1 MAAPVHAEEVSAQ
14 AADTLLDTV
23 EFSVTGS
30 NVCTHETGDY
40 HLRYDPE
47 QGQMIF
53 EESDDFSPNGTQ
65 KHDYQADSQV
75 KTYFEL
81 DRALRLEHDRPWVM
95 EYTVTDPGKFV
106 FAEVDS
112 VGTTHPYFLNDDR
125 NYLFVPIVQEFA
137 SGEYQTG
144 CYGIDLRGKFTYN
157 TTDSYTLKLENV
169 IDGDES
175 NMIYLTVYNNTI
187 QETVLQSEAM
197 DDYYLIVDSSYVLQ
211 DSESKALAGR
221 DFVIRYI
228 CNKSY
233 HFDSPSLEMKIW
245 ENGVDGGS
253 SDYFTE
259 KLTKPTCASE
269 GYTTYTCS
277 LCGYSYDGN
286 FVETLDHQFGEWT
299 ESRESSCSAAGEEQ
313 RVCAACG
320 HTETRETVFT
330 EHNYVSEVVLST
342 CCEQGYTLHTC
353 GVCGH
358 SYTDTFVETTA
369 HALGDWVTTL
379 EATCAAEGEKRRNC
393 ENCDYFETAKI
404 EKTAHTYE
412 AVVTAPTCT
421 VKGYTTHICSCGD
434 SYVDSYVDAG
444 HRVVTLP
451 AKTPTATENGLTE
464 GEGCS
469 GCGEVYIA
477 QQVIPAIGSALP
489 EGYQQ
494 VKYLE
499 SLKGAYIDTGLAAL
513 PGDKLILYSTATSN
527 ATMSMMGSG
536 SSNTSNDRVQAHHV
550 LYRGYTLRFFG
561 QLCDY
566 VTIPMGQMTTFL
578 FDLEKGMGYIDGK
591 LVLEQQPEVLPTDD
605 NIYLFVK
612 NANGKADLEF
622 AGSCRIYGY
631 KHYRNGALV
640 RDMIPCCRESDGVY
654 GLYDLVNG
662 KFYTKS
668 GEGSLAYEPLEL
680 IGEAGIVM
688 NMDTGEVYY
697 SKNLNWKNAMASLMK
712 IMTCVVVLENA
723 DLNSRTVP
731 AIRSDLLEGS
741 SMGLTEWESLTVQD
755 ALYGLMVP
763 SGCDAAQL
771 LARTVAGDYD
781 SFVDMMNAKAK
792 ELGMKDT
799 VFSCAS
805 GLDDK
810 KQYSTVADMV
820 KLMRYAMENEVFR
833 KLVSTKNYQIK
844 ADTMGAKDH
853 FLSTT
858 NDLLGVYAGCI
869 GGKTGTTTASG
880 AHVIEVVS
888 RHGSTLLAMICS
900 SDPAE
905 RYTDVIKLL
914 DYGLTK
920 TAGHVYEPVVTDPTC
935 TEQGY
940 TTYVCQCGES
950 YVDTYVPATG
960 HPLRQ
965 WIVEEE
971 PNCTETGSERREC
984 SKCSYFEV
992 REIAAVGHKY
1002 NKVVTSPTCTEE
1014 GYTTHTCH
1022 CGDSYV
1028 DSRVEAL
1035 DHVWNAGVITK
1046 EPTEEETGLCL
1057 QTCARCA
1064 GTRTVILPTT
1074 DHVHDYHTAVTD
1086 PACTE
1091 QGYTTYTCECGH
1103 SYAGDFVDALGHDLV
1118 FCPERKPTCEQ
1129 DGWEAYEE
1137 CNRCDYTTYWL
1148 ILAEG
1153 HQYSSTVVPPSCT
1166 EDGYTLR
1173 ECTVCGFN
1181 SVIDYV
1187 DALGHEE
1194 VILESVAPTCSTSG
1208 LTEGSYC
1215 ATCHE
1220 ILVPQQTLNALGHT
1234 YKSSVKAPT
1243 CTEQGYTAYVCQCGE
1258 ISHVDSYTDP
1268 LGHHLWE
1275 RTLLTAPVSGQE
1287 CQLRC
1292 DCVRCDYYEIRTVE
1306 HLVKLLGDD
1315 LTKQKEVWINGV
1327 PCPVIAAGQDRYVEL
1342 PSAGEYLLVTYTY
1355 QNADNPDIHTQ
1366 YPTGMK
1372 VYKVSGGKI
1381 THIKELDDLLRYSG
1395 SSIRIKG
1402 AKGVRMITSLAKQS
1416 KAALTGNG
1424 LAGYKLVEYGTT
1436 LCWASEIKEGDA
1448 LTLDKSFARSNYA
1461 YKRGVADPIFATT
1474 DDLVQYT
1481 NVLVGFNNDQCKD
1494 DIAMRPYIILEDANG
1509 EQITLYGGIVYRSIG
1524 YIAYQNRNVV
1534 RQGTEAYK
1542 YVWEIIHHVYG
1553 SKYDADYK
1561 D

>member
-1 MAAPVHAEEVSAQ
+1 MKNSLRRIISLVLACLILLQLPGMAAPVHAEEVSAQ
-14 AADTLLDTV
+14 VADTLQDTV

-53 EESDDFSPNGTQ
+53 EESDEFSPNGAQ

-125 NYLFVPIVQEFA
+125 NYLFVPIMQEIA

-144 CYGIDLRGKFTYN
+144 YYGIDLRGKFTYN
-157 TTDSYTLKLENV
+157 TTDSYTLKLENI
-169 IDGDES
+169 IDGDGS

-211 DSESKALAGR
+211 DSESKALAGH

-259 KLTKPTCASE
+259 KLTKPTCESK

-299 ESRESSCSAAGEEQ
+299 ESREPSCSAAGEEQ
-313 RVCAACG
+313 RICAACG
-320 HTETRETVFT
+320 HTETRETVFA
-330 EHNYVSEVVLST
+330 EHNYVSEVVPST

-353 GVCGH
+353 SVCGH

-379 EATCAAEGEKRRNC
+379 EATCAAEGEKRRDC
-393 ENCDYFETAKI
+393 ANCDYFETEKI

-421 VKGYTTHICSCGD
+421 EKGYTTHICHCGD

-469 GCGEVYIA
+469 GCGEVYVA

-489 EGYQQ
+489 AGYQR
-494 VKYLE
+494 VNYLE
-499 SLKGAYIDTGLAAL
+499 STGEAYIDTGLAAL
-513 PGDKLILYSTATSN
+513 PGDKLILYSAATSN

-591 LVLEQQPEVLPTDD
+591 LVLEQQPEVLPSDD
-605 NIYLFVK
+605 NIYLFAK
-612 NANGKADLEF
+612 NANGKADWEF

-668 GEGSLAYEPLEL
+668 GEGSLDYEPLEL
-680 IGEAGIVM
+680 LGEAGIVM

-697 SKNLNWKNAMASLMK
+697 SKNVHWRNTMASLTK
-712 IMTCVVVLENA
+712 IMTCILALENL
-723 DLNSRTVP
+723 DLNARTVP
-731 AIRSDLLEGS
+731 AIESDLLPLGS
-741 SMGLTEWESLTVQD
+741 NMGLVLGESLTVQD
-755 ALYGLMVP
+755 ALYGLILP

-771 LARTVAGDYD
+771 LARTVARDYD
-781 SFVDMMNAKAK
+781 TFVDMMNAKAK
-792 ELGMKDT
+792 ELGMT
-799 VFSCAS
+799 ETLFSCPS
-805 GLDDK
+805 GLDDEI
-810 KQYSTVADMV
+810 QYTTVTDLV
-820 KLMRYAMENEVFR
+820 KLMRYAMKNEMFCR
-833 KLVSTKNYQIK
+833 LIGTERYQIK
-844 ADTMGAKDH
+844 ADDQGTRDH
-853 FLSTT
+853 KLVTT
-858 NDLLGVYAGCI
+858 NGLLKAYDGCI

-880 AHVIEVVS
+880 AHVIEVAK
-888 RHGSTLLAMICS
+888 RHGSTLLAMIFS

-905 RYTDVIKLL
+905 RYNDMTKLL
-914 DYGLTK
+914 DYGFTK
-920 TAGHVYEPVVTDPTC
+920 TPEHVYDRVVTVPTC

-940 TTYVCQCGES
+940 TT
-950 YVDTYVPATG
+950 
-960 HPLRQ
+960 HM
-965 WIVEEE
+965 
-971 PNCTETGSERREC
+971 
-984 SKCSYFEV
+984 
-992 REIAAVGHKY
+992 
-1002 NKVVTSPTCTEE
+1002 
-1014 GYTTHTCH
+1014 
-1022 CGDSYV
+1022 
-1028 DSRVEAL
+1028 
-1035 DHVWNAGVITK
+1035 
-1046 EPTEEETGLCL
+1046 
-1057 QTCARCA
+1057 
-1064 GTRTVILPTT
+1064 
-1074 DHVHDYHTAVTD
+1074 
-1086 PACTE
+1086 
-1091 QGYTTYTCECGH
+1091 
-1103 SYAGDFVDALGHDLV
+1103 
-1118 FCPERKPTCEQ
+1118 
-1129 DGWEAYEE
+1129 
-1137 CNRCDYTTYWL
+1137 
-1148 ILAEG
+1148 
-1153 HQYSSTVVPPSCT
+1153 
-1166 EDGYTLR
+1166 
-1173 ECTVCGFN
+1173 
-1181 SVIDYV
+1181 
-1187 DALGHEE
+1187 
-1194 VILESVAPTCSTSG
+1194 
-1208 LTEGSYC
+1208 
-1215 ATCHE
+1215 
-1220 ILVPQQTLNALGHT
+1220 
-1234 YKSSVKAPT
+1234 
-1243 CTEQGYTAYVCQCGE
+1243 CQCGE

-1292 DCVRCDYYEIRTVE
+1292 DCVRCNYSEIRTVE
-1306 HLVKLLGDD
+1306 HLVKLVGED

-1355 QNADNPDIHTQ
+1355 QNADNPDVHTQ

-1448 LTLDKSFARSNYA
+1448 LTLDKPFARSNYA

>member
-1 MAAPVHAEEVSAQ
+1 MKKGLRRMISLVLACLILLQLPVMGAPVRAEEVSAQ
-14 AADTLLDTV
+14 EADTLFDTV
-23 EFSVTGS
+23 DFSVTGS

-53 EESDDFSPNGTQ
+53 EEVEDFSPNGAQ

-81 DRALRLEHDRPWVM
+81 DRAMRLEYDRPWVM

-106 FAEVDS
+106 FTDVDS
-112 VGTTHPYFLNDDR
+112 EGTAHPYFLNDDR
-125 NYLFVPIVQEFA
+125 NYLFVPIMQEIA

-144 CYGIDLRGKFTYN
+144 YYGIDLREKFIYN
-157 TTDSYTLKLENV
+157 TADSYTLKLENV
-169 IDGDES
+169 IDGDGS

-187 QETVLQSEAM
+187 QETVLQPTAM
-197 DDYYLIVDSSYVLQ
+197 DDYYLIVNSSYVLQ
-211 DSESKALAGR
+211 DSESKVISGR

-233 HFDSPSLEMKIW
+233 NFDSPSLEMKVW
-245 ENGVDGGS
+245 ENGVDGGN
-253 SDYFTE
+253 SDYFTDQV
-259 KLTKPTCASE
+259 TKPTCASE
-269 GYTTYTCS
+269 GYTTRTCS
-277 LCGYSYDGN
+277 LCGYSYDSD
-286 FVETLDHQFGEWT
+286 FVEPLDHQFGEWT
-299 ESRESSCSAAGEEQ
+299 ESREPSCSAAGEEQ
-313 RVCAACG
+313 RICAVCG
-320 HTETRETVFT
+320 HAETRETVFA
-330 EHNYVSEVVLST
+330 EHNYVSAVVPST
-342 CCEQGYTLHTC
+342 CVEQGYTLHTC
-353 GVCGH
+353 SACGH
-358 SYTDTFVETTA
+358 SYTDTFVETAA
-369 HALGDWVTTL
+369 HAMGQWEITQ
-379 EATCAAEGEKRRNC
+379 EATCAAEGEKRSDC
-393 ENCDYFETAKI
+393 ANCDYFETEKI

-421 VKGYTTHICSCGD
+421 EKGYTTHICSCGD

-444 HRVVTLP
+444 HTVVTLP

-469 GCGEVYIA
+469 GCGEVYVA

-489 EGYQQ
+489 AGYQR
-494 VKYLE
+494 VNYLE
-499 SLKGAYIDTGLAAL
+499 SIGEAYIDTGLAAL
-513 PGDKLILYSTATSN
+513 PGDKLILYSAATSN

-536 SSNTSNDRVQAHHV
+536 SSNTSNDRVQAHYV

-566 VTIPMGQMTTFL
+566 VTIPMGRMTTFL

-591 LVLEQQPEVLPTDD
+591 LVLEQQPEVLPSDD
-605 NIYLFVK
+605 NIYLFAK
-612 NANGKADLEF
+612 NANGKADWEF

-668 GEGSLAYEPLEL
+668 GEGSLVYEPLEL

-697 SKNLNWKNAMASLMK
+697 SKNVHWRNTMASLTK
-712 IMTCVVVLENA
+712 IMTCILALENL
-723 DLNSRTVP
+723 DLNARTVP
-731 AIRSDLLEGS
+731 AIESDLLPLGS
-741 SMGLTEWESLTVQD
+741 NMGLVLGESLTVQD
-755 ALYGLMVP
+755 ALYGLILP

-771 LARTVAGDYD
+771 LARTVARDYD
-781 SFVDMMNAKAK
+781 TFVDMMNAKAK
-792 ELGMKDT
+792 ELGMT
-799 VFSCAS
+799 ETLFSCPS
-805 GLDDK
+805 GLDDEI
-810 KQYSTVADMV
+810 QYTTVTDLV
-820 KLMRYAMENEVFR
+820 KLMRYAMKNEMFCR
-833 KLVSTKNYQIK
+833 LIGTERYQIK
-844 ADTMGAKDH
+844 ADDQGARDH
-853 FLSTT
+853 KLVTT
-858 NDLLGVYAGCI
+858 NGLLKAYDGCI

-880 AHVIEVVS
+880 AHVIEVAK
-888 RHGSTLLAMICS
+888 RHGSTLLAMIFS

-905 RYTDVIKLL
+905 RYNDITKLL
-914 DYGLTK
+914 DYGFTK
-920 TAGHVYEPVVTDPTC
+920 TPEHVYDRVVTAPTC

-940 TTYVCQCGES
+940 TT
-950 YVDTYVPATG
+950 
-960 HPLRQ
+960 HM
-965 WIVEEE
+965 
-971 PNCTETGSERREC
+971 
-984 SKCSYFEV
+984 
-992 REIAAVGHKY
+992 
-1002 NKVVTSPTCTEE
+1002 
-1014 GYTTHTCH
+1014 
-1022 CGDSYV
+1022 
-1028 DSRVEAL
+1028 
-1035 DHVWNAGVITK
+1035 
-1046 EPTEEETGLCL
+1046 
-1057 QTCARCA
+1057 
-1064 GTRTVILPTT
+1064 
-1074 DHVHDYHTAVTD
+1074 
-1086 PACTE
+1086 
-1091 QGYTTYTCECGH
+1091 
-1103 SYAGDFVDALGHDLV
+1103 
-1118 FCPERKPTCEQ
+1118 
-1129 DGWEAYEE
+1129 
-1137 CNRCDYTTYWL
+1137 
-1148 ILAEG
+1148 
-1153 HQYSSTVVPPSCT
+1153 
-1166 EDGYTLR
+1166 
-1173 ECTVCGFN
+1173 
-1181 SVIDYV
+1181 
-1187 DALGHEE
+1187 
-1194 VILESVAPTCSTSG
+1194 
-1208 LTEGSYC
+1208 
-1215 ATCHE
+1215 
-1220 ILVPQQTLNALGHT
+1220 
-1234 YKSSVKAPT
+1234 
-1243 CTEQGYTAYVCQCGE
+1243 CQCGE

-1292 DCVRCDYYEIRTVE
+1292 DCVRCDYSEIRTVE
-1306 HLVKLLGDD
+1306 HLVKLEEDD
-1315 LTKQKEVWINGV
+1315 LTKQKEVWINGM

-1355 QNADNPDIHTQ
+1355 QNADNPDVHTQ